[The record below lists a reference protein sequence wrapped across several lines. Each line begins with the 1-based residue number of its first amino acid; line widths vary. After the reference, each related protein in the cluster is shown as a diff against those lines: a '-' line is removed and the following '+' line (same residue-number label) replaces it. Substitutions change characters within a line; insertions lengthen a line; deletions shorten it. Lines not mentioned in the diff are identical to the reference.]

1 MLQSYIKMLTLAPLK
16 QMTYNNMG
24 KHSFGQWLFAVRPW
38 SFPASA
44 MPIIVTLAYL
54 FFTGSESGIN
64 WWYGLWALVNMV
76 LFHVAGNV
84 WSDYHDFK
92 KSVDREDTTGATT
105 LTSGMFHAH
114 EIRNLAIGVFIV
126 AAAGGIGLVLL
137 TDIQLLWIG
146 LAGAALTL
154 LYPVLKYN
162 ALGDVDILL
171 TFAFLPTIGTV
182 LVTTGEIDW
191 NILWVALP
199 VGLITDGIL
208 HSNNTRD
215 MVSDKRADIRT
226 LAMGLGVKASA
237 VMYSFEVL
245 FPFVWVIVCVT
256 MGIMPWPA
264 LAALIAFPIA
274 LGCSK
279 TMMKCP
285 KEGVETILDLD
296 QKTAKLQMVFSLL
309 LSIAFVVSKLVL

>member
-1 MLQSYIKMLTLAPLK
+1 
-16 QMTYNNMG
+16 MTYMR
-24 KHSFGQWLFAVRPW
+24 KHSLGQWFFAVRPW

-54 FFTGSESGIN
+54 FWKGAAMNWCYGI
-64 WWYGLWALVNMV
+64 WALVNMI

-84 WSDYHDFK
+84 WSDYHDYK

-105 LTSGMFHAH
+105 LTSGMFKPH
-114 EIRNLAIGVFIV
+114 EIKNLAIGVFII

-137 TDIQLLWIG
+137 TGLPLLWIG

-154 LYPVLKYN
+154 LYPMLKYN

-171 TFAFLPTIGTV
+171 TFAFLPTIGTTYA
-182 LVTTGEIDW
+182 TTGAIDW
-191 NILWVALP
+191 SVLWIALP

-215 MVSDKRADIRT
+215 MVHDKRAEIKT
-226 LAMGLGVKASA
+226 LAMSLGVKASA

-245 FPFVWVIVCVT
+245 FPFVWVIVCAAT
-256 MGIMPWPA
+256 RIMPWPV
-264 LAALIAFPIA
+264 LAALVAFPIA
-274 LGCSK
+274 LGCSR
-279 TMMKCP
+279 TMMKSP
-285 KEGVETILDLD
+285 KEGTDAILYLD
-296 QKTAKLQMVFSLL
+296 QKTAQLQMVFSLL
-309 LSIAFVVSKLVL
+309 LSIAFVISKFVL

>member
-1 MLQSYIKMLTLAPLK
+1 
-16 QMTYNNMG
+16 MTKLRKNINFVAVKPNTDNYMG
-24 KHSFGQWLFAVRPW
+24 KHSLGQWLFAVRPW

-54 FFTGSESGIN
+54 FWTGAGMN
-64 WWYGLWALVNMV
+64 WGYGVWTLINMV

-105 LTSGMFHAH
+105 LTTGMFQPH
-114 EIRNLAIGVFIV
+114 EIRNLAIGVFAIAV
-126 AAAGGIGLVLL
+126 AGGVGLVLL
-137 TDIQLLWIG
+137 TGLPLLWIG
-146 LAGAALTL
+146 LAGAVLTL
-154 LYPVLKYN
+154 LYPLLKYN

-171 TFAFLPTIGTV
+171 TFAFLPTIGTSY
-182 LVTTGEIDW
+182 VTTGAIDW
-191 NILWVALP
+191 SVLLIAIP

-215 MVSDKRADIRT
+215 MVPDKRAEIRT
-226 LAMGLGVKASA
+226 LAMGLGTKASA

-245 FPFVWVIVCVT
+245 FPFVWLIACAAMKV
-256 MGIMPWPA
+256 MPWPV
-264 LAALIAFPIA
+264 LAALVAFPIA

-285 KEGVETILDLD
+285 KEGADVILDLD
-296 QKTAKLQMVFSLL
+296 QRTAKLQMIFSLL
-309 LSIAFVVSKLVL
+309 LSIAFVISKLLF

>member
-1 MLQSYIKMLTLAPLK
+1 
-16 QMTYNNMG
+16 MG

-54 FFTGSESGIN
+54 FWTGADMN
-64 WWYGLWALVNMV
+64 WGYGVWTLINMV

-105 LTSGMFHAH
+105 LTSGMFQPH
-114 EIRNLAIGVFIV
+114 EIRNLAIGVFVIAV
-126 AAAGGIGLVLL
+126 AGGVGLVLL
-137 TDIQLLWIG
+137 TGLPLLWIG

-154 LYPVLKYN
+154 LYPLLKYN

-171 TFAFLPTIGTV
+171 TFAFLPTIGTAFA
-182 LVTTGEIDW
+182 TTGAIDW
-191 NILWVALP
+191 SVLLIALP

-215 MVSDKRADIRT
+215 MVPDKRAEIRT
-226 LAMGLGVKASA
+226 LAMGLGTKVSA
-237 VMYSFEVL
+237 AMYSFEVL
-245 FPFVWVIVCVT
+245 FPFVWVAACVA
-256 MGIMPWPA
+256 MKVMPWPV

-279 TMMKCP
+279 TMLKCP
-285 KEGVETILDLD
+285 KEGADVILDLD
-296 QKTAKLQMVFSLL
+296 QRTAKLQMVFSLL
-309 LSIAFVVSKLVL
+309 ISIAFVISKLLF

>member
-1 MLQSYIKMLTLAPLK
+1 
-16 QMTYNNMG
+16 MG
-24 KHSFGQWLFAVRPW
+24 KHSLGQWLFAVRPW

-54 FFTGSESGIN
+54 FWTGAGMN
-64 WWYGLWALVNMV
+64 WGYGVWTLINMV

-105 LTSGMFHAH
+105 LTTGMFQPH
-114 EIRNLAIGVFIV
+114 EIRNLAIGVFAIAV
-126 AAAGGIGLVLL
+126 AGGVGLVLL
-137 TDIQLLWIG
+137 TGLPLLWIG
-146 LAGAALTL
+146 LAGAVLTL
-154 LYPVLKYN
+154 LYPLLKYN

-171 TFAFLPTIGTV
+171 TFAFLPTIGTSY
-182 LVTTGEIDW
+182 VTTGAIDW
-191 NILWVALP
+191 SVLLIALP

-215 MVSDKRADIRT
+215 MVPDKRAEIRT
-226 LAMGLGVKASA
+226 LAMGLGTKASA

-245 FPFVWVIVCVT
+245 FPFVWLIACAAMKV
-256 MGIMPWPA
+256 MPWPV
-264 LAALIAFPIA
+264 LAALVAFPIA

-279 TMMKCP
+279 TMMKCL
-285 KEGVETILDLD
+285 KEGADVILDLD
-296 QKTAKLQMVFSLL
+296 QRTAKLQMVFSLL
-309 LSIAFVVSKLVL
+309 LSIAFVISKLLF

>member
-1 MLQSYIKMLTLAPLK
+1 
-16 QMTYNNMG
+16 MTYNYMG

-54 FFTGSESGIN
+54 FWTGADMNWCYGI
-64 WWYGLWALVNMV
+64 WTLVNMV

-105 LTSGMFHAH
+105 LTTGMFQPH
-114 EIRNLAIGVFIV
+114 EIRNLAIGVFVIAV
-126 AAAGGIGLVLL
+126 AGGVGLVLL
-137 TDIQLLWIG
+137 TGLPLLWIG

-154 LYPVLKYN
+154 LYPTLKYN
-162 ALGDVDILL
+162 ALGDLDILL
-171 TFAFLPTIGTV
+171 TFAFLPTIGTTF
-182 LVTTGEIDW
+182 VTTGAIDW
-191 NILWVALP
+191 SVLFIALP

-215 MVSDKRADIRT
+215 MVPDKRANIKT
-226 LAMGLGVKASA
+226 LAMGLGTKASA

-245 FPFVWVIVCVT
+245 FPFVWVAVCVV
-256 MGIMPWPA
+256 MKVMPWLA
-264 LAALIAFPIA
+264 LASLIAFPIA

-279 TMMKCP
+279 TMLKSP
-285 KEGVETILDLD
+285 VEGANVILDLD
-296 QKTAKLQMVFSLL
+296 QRTAQLQMVFSLL
-309 LSIAFVVSKLVL
+309 LSIAFVVSKFVL